1 MRIRRSG
8 WMALAAAAVSAAA
21 LFNSG
26 LGEDATTVPRS
37 AAQPA
42 ADLAVLLNQV
52 QVVDHIP
59 SVDGYERS
67 CRKGD
72 GCVFGPAWNDPLA
85 HSPCDTRNRV
95 LAAQLT
101 GVTFKPN
108 TNNCKVITG
117 FLDPDPY
124 TGQRVDL
131 EDVEL
136 DHIYAL
142 AAAWDA
148 GAWRWTPE
156 QRQSF
161 ANDPVELLAV
171 SGPANR
177 QKSDARLD
185 EWLPTFQPCAYVQ
198 RYLTV
203 AVKYQLAITAAE
215 RNTAAATCPAA
226 PPAAA

>member
-72 GCVFGPAWNDPLA
+72 GPL
-85 HSPCDTRNRV
+85 TE
-95 LAAQLT
+95 LTAQ
-101 GVTFKPN
+101 VS
-108 TNNCKVITG
+108 TNVRG
-117 FLDPDPY
+117 
-124 TGQRVDL
+124 
-131 EDVEL
+131 
-136 DHIYAL
+136 
-142 AAAWDA
+142 
-148 GAWRWTPE
+148 
-156 QRQSF
+156 
-161 ANDPVELLAV
+161 
-171 SGPANR
+171 
-177 QKSDARLD
+177 
-185 EWLPTFQPCAYVQ
+185 
-198 RYLTV
+198 
-203 AVKYQLAITAAE
+203 AE
-215 RNTAAATCPAA
+215 RRRRNDDYPARIRSKSMLDMR
-226 PPAAA
+226 

>member
-8 WMALAAAAVSAAA
+8 WMAIAAAVLSAAA
-21 LFNSG
+21 LLNSG
-26 LGEDATTVPRS
+26 LGEDTATVARS
-37 AAQPA
+37 TAQPA
-42 ADLAVLLNQV
+42 ADLAVLLDQV

-85 HSPCDTRNRV
+85 HSACDTRNRM
-95 LAAQLT
+95 LAAQLKN
-101 GVTFKPN
+101 VAFKPK
-108 TNNCKVITG
+108 TNNCKVISG
-117 FLDPDPY
+117 VLDPDPY

-131 EDVEL
+131 DDVEL

-156 QRQSF
+156 QRQTF

-185 EWLPTFQPCAYVQ
+185 EWLPNYLPCAYIQ

-203 AVKYQLAITAAE
+203 AVKYQLPITAAE